1 MRPHE
6 EVVYQID
13 PWLFRDSAGH
23 GWGTLDGITQ
33 KLDYVAALGV
43 SVLWIHPFYLTA
55 LRDGGYDVIDH
66 CRVDPRVG
74 DEAAFDRLVREA
86 GRRGLEVLV
95 ELVMQH
101 TSDQHP
107 WFRQA
112 REDRRSPCR
121 DYYIWRD
128 TPPPDS
134 PPPNFPPVEPS
145 VWRWDPAA
153 GQYYRHHFYAHEP
166 DLELAHPDVR
176 AEVERV
182 MRFWLARGIAG
193 FRVDATPYMVERAA
207 LADPRDDGLWLLE
220 WMRSI
225 VRESRS
231 DGLLIG
237 EADVHVERYGR
248 LLGDDDRL
256 THLLDFHLNN
266 HLFLALARED
276 AGEVARIESE
286 YGSQAPAR
294 TRLAWLR
301 NHDQLD
307 LDQLTDDE
315 RAEVM
320 GRFAPLPS
328 MRIYRRGIRR
338 RLAPMLEGDE
348 DRIAMAHA
356 LLFSLG
362 QVPILR
368 YGEEI
373 GMGDEPELPERD
385 AVRTPMQWHA
395 GPAAG
400 FSEGPAPWRRPV
412 DHGHFDYRRINVAA
426 QEEHAES
433 LLQRIRALLRVR
445 RTLDALDHDPE
456 YLALGGRPLLAARFG
471 DDGDAVL
478 ALVNLGAGDQ
488 DFVLPEPFRSGEAM
502 VAQRLDRSGEHA
514 RLGRYGYAWLRK
526 GA

>member
-13 PWLFRDSAGH
+13 PWLFRDAGGH
-23 GWGTLDGITQ
+23 GWGTLDGITE
-33 KLDYVAALGV
+33 KLDYIAGLGV

-74 DEAAFDRLVREA
+74 DEAAFDRLLREA
-86 GRRGLEVLV
+86 RRRGLEVLI

-101 TSDQHP
+101 TSDRHP
-107 WFRQA
+107 WFQQA
-112 REDRRSPCR
+112 REDRRSRYR
-121 DYYIWRD
+121 DYYIWQD

-145 VWRWDPAA
+145 VWSWDPVA

-166 DLELAHPDVR
+166 DLELAHPEVR
-176 AEVERV
+176 SELERV
-182 MRFWLARGIAG
+182 MRFWLARGVAG
-193 FRVDATPYMVERAA
+193 FRVDAAPYMVERAA

-220 WMRSI
+220 RMRSI
-225 VRESRS
+225 VREARS
-231 DGLLIG
+231 DGLLLG

-248 LLGDDDRL
+248 LLGSDDRL

-276 AGEVARIESE
+276 AGEIARIESE
-286 YGSQAPAR
+286 YGPQAPAR

-307 LDQLTDDE
+307 LDQLTDAE
-315 RAEVM
+315 RTEVM
-320 GRFAPLPS
+320 DRFAPLPS

-348 DRIAMAHA
+348 DRAAMAHA
-356 LLFSLG
+356 LLLSLG

-373 GMGDEPELPERD
+373 GMGDEPELPERN

-395 GPAAG
+395 GANAG
-400 FSEGPAPWRRPV
+400 FSEDPAPWRRPV
-412 DHGHFDYRRINVAA
+412 DHGPFDYRRINVDE
-426 QEEHAES
+426 QERRTDS
-433 LLQRIRALLRVR
+433 LLQRLRTLLRVR
-445 RTLDALDHDPE
+445 RTLDAFDHDPD
-456 YLALGGRPLLAARFG
+456 YLDLGCRAVLAARFG
-471 DDGDAVL
+471 EDGGGVL
-478 ALVNLGAGDQ
+478 AIVNLGPREEV
-488 DFVLPEPFRSGEAM
+488 FELPEAFRRGEAM
-502 VAQRLDRSGEHA
+502 VGQRLERSGATA
-514 RLGRYGYAWLRK
+514 RLGRYGYAWLR
-526 GA
+526 GAA